1 MKIRALS
8 AIAMVVLTFGQLS
21 GQIQIKSVND
31 FLKDLNG
38 NINPSLYWYTGTQL
52 DSTQSLAKGSWKEKE
67 TEWVCSI
74 IATPAKHTDALDV
87 KAIFKLSY
95 GTTSSAAVAVSFNFD
110 QWSDENYVMVPA
122 IVYNGNRFHTVG
134 NGYMPTYT
142 KDMFYNKDLPITM
155 SNNPRLS
162 YEKGKAS
169 KIELLTG
176 NAATPAFCFYSP
188 ASQLGFILL
197 TDQLT
202 QFGNNAIFLEENAN
216 HDHLSFVVS
225 APGVRKMAAGFG
237 DFFPSGDHAVN
248 WQSGDQITLNF
259 RLFVFQAKD
268 IPSLLSR
275 FMQERKSLTGPNN
288 PRNLMPM
295 SEDFRLAS
303 TICKNNWITVPAGSF
318 YTPENSNDFQLGWV
332 SGMTNTYPMLVLNDK
347 KERER
352 VFTELDF
359 VIDQLQ
365 GKSGYFYGGITSDGK
380 LRTDKPNP
388 EIKTINA
395 LIRKNNDALLWFYKH
410 FMLLKEQGYGVFIK
424 PKWEQAAKRLAHAYC
439 NTWDR
444 FGQLGQYID
453 PESGE
458 IVIFNSTASAA
469 APAGLALASVYCN
482 EPSFLNHAIEIVN
495 YYYSQHVVKL
505 GYTGGYSGD
514 TSQDPDAD
522 SAYGLLESIMAI
534 YYVTGDSKWLPM
546 AETLANLG
554 ATFTLS
560 YDEIFPQNSDIAR
573 LGGHMAGAVWASV
586 QNKHAAPGICTASGD
601 YIFKLYRATGNVL
614 YADLIRDIQH
624 AHTEAVDMPNHRTTN
639 YGFGTSMERIQPT
652 DGEGKGN
659 IGNFIHTR
667 NSWTETNGMLM
678 DIEIPGIYIQTDSN
692 ECYVFDHVEVKVL
705 KREAGKTT
713 LSITNKTPFDAS
725 ISIFAETAR
734 QAKKPLSYMAFVK
747 WPKAKVKAG
756 KTQIFNITNNGKTI
770 KPELLSNDE
779 RK

>member
-1 MKIRALS
+1 MKIKVLS
-8 AIAMVVLTFGQLS
+8 ALAMVVLAFGHLS
-21 GQIQIKSVND
+21 GQNQTQPVDD
-31 FLKDLNG
+31 FLK
-38 NINPSLYWYTGTQL
+38 NISGKMTPSVKWYSGTQCESTKSL
-52 DSTQSLAKGSWKEKE
+52 VTGSLKTSDS
-67 TEWVCSI
+67 EWACQMA
-74 IATPAKHTDALDV
+74 ATPSGEPDALDV
-87 KAIFKLSY
+87 TATFKLVN
-95 GTTSSAAVAVSFNFD
+95 GNATSAAVAVSFDFD
-110 QWSDENYVMVPA
+110 QWSDENYLMVPA

-134 NGYMPTYT
+134 NGYMPIYT
-142 KDMFYNKDLPITM
+142 KDMFYNKNLPITM

-162 YEKGKAS
+162 YETGKAS

-188 ASQLGFILL
+188 SSQLGFILL
-197 TDQLT
+197 TNQST
-202 QFGNNAIFLEENAN
+202 RFGNNAMFIEENSN
-216 HDHLSFVVS
+216 HDHISFEVS

-237 DFFPSGDHAVN
+237 DFFPSGDHAAD
-248 WQSGDQITLNF
+248 WQSGDQLTLNF
-259 RLFVFQAKD
+259 RLFVFPAKD

-295 SEDFRLAS
+295 SEEFRLAS
-303 TICKNNWITVPAGSF
+303 SICRNNWITVPAGSF
-318 YTPENSNDFQLGWV
+318 YTPENSKDFQLGWV
-332 SGMTNTYPMLVLNDK
+332 SGMMNTFPMLALNDE

-352 VFTELDF
+352 VFTEFDF
-359 VIDQLQ
+359 VIDRLQ

-388 EIKTINA
+388 EIKTFNA
-395 LIRKNNDALLWFYKH
+395 LVRKNNDALLWFYKH
-410 FMLLKEQGYGVFIK
+410 FMLLKEQGYGGFIK
-424 PKWEQAAKRLAHAYC
+424 PKWELAAKRLALAYC
-439 NTWDR
+439 NTWDK

-453 PESGE
+453 PETGE

-495 YYYSQHVVKL
+495 YYYRQHVVKL

-534 YYVTGDSKWLPM
+534 YYITGDSKWLPM

-560 YDEIFPQNSDIAR
+560 YDAIFPQSSDIAK

-601 YIFKLYRATGNVL
+601 YIFKLYRATGNKL

-652 DGEGKGN
+652 DGEGKGS

-678 DIEIPGIYIQTDSN
+678 DLELPGIYLQTDKN
-692 ECYVFDHVEVKVL
+692 ELYVFDHVEAKVL
-705 KREAGKTT
+705 KHEAGKTT
-713 LSITNKTPFDAS
+713 LSITNNTAYDAS
-725 ISIFAETAR
+725 VSIFAETSKQAR
-734 QAKKPLSYMAFVK
+734 KPLNYVAFVE
-747 WPKAKVKAG
+747 WPKVSVKSG
-756 KTQIFNITNNGKTI
+756 ESKMVTVSSEGQII
-770 KPELLSNDE
+770 
-779 RK
+779 R

>member
-1 MKIRALS
+1 MNIKVLS
-8 AIAMVVLTFGQLS
+8 AMVMVVLAFGQLS
-21 GQIQIKSVND
+21 GQNQIQPVDD
-31 FLKDLNG
+31 FLKQISG
-38 NINPSLYWYTGTQL
+38 KIIPSVKWYSGTQCEYTKSL
-52 DSTQSLAKGSWKEKE
+52 VAGSLKTGDS
-67 TEWVCSI
+67 EWACQMA
-74 IATPAKHTDALDV
+74 ATSSGEPDALDV
-87 KAIFKLSY
+87 TATFKLVN
-95 GTTSSAAVAVSFNFD
+95 GNATAAAVAVSFDFD
-110 QWSDENYVMVPA
+110 QWSDENYLMVPA

-169 KIELLTG
+169 EIELLTG

-188 ASQLGFILL
+188 SFQLGFILL
-197 TDQLT
+197 TKQST
-202 QFGNNAIFLEENAN
+202 RFGNNAMFIEENSN
-216 HDHLSFVVS
+216 HDHICLVVS

-237 DFFPSGDHAVN
+237 DFFPSGDHAAD
-248 WQSGDQITLNF
+248 WQSGDQLTLNF
-259 RLFVFQAKD
+259 RLFVFPAKD

-295 SEDFRLAS
+295 SEEFRLAS
-303 TICKNNWITVPAGSF
+303 TICRNNWITVPAGSF
-318 YTPENSNDFQLGWV
+318 YTPENSKDFQLGWV
-332 SGMTNTYPMLVLNDK
+332 SGMMNTFPMLALNDE

-352 VFTELDF
+352 VFTEFDF
-359 VIDQLQ
+359 VIDRLQ

-395 LIRKNNDALLWFYKH
+395 LVRKNNDALLWFYKH
-410 FMLLKEQGYGVFIK
+410 FLLLKEQGYGGFIK
-424 PKWEQAAKRLAHAYC
+424 PKWELAAKRLALAYC
-439 NTWDR
+439 NTWDK
-444 FGQLGQYID
+444 FGELGQYID
-453 PESGE
+453 PETGE

-495 YYYSQHVVKL
+495 YYYRQHVVKL

-522 SAYGLLESIMAI
+522 SAYGLMESIMAI

-546 AETLANLG
+546 AGTLANLG

-560 YDEIFPQNSDIAR
+560 YDEIFPQNSNIAK

-601 YIFKLYRATGNVL
+601 YIFKLYRATGNKL

-652 DGEGKGN
+652 DGEGKGS

-678 DIEIPGIYIQTDSN
+678 DLELPGIYLQTDKN
-692 ECYVFDHVEVKVL
+692 ELYVFDHVEAKVL
-705 KREAGKTT
+705 KHSGGKTE
-713 LSITNKTPFDAS
+713 LLVTNKTPFDANV
-725 ISIFAETAR
+725 SIFAETSD
-734 QAKKPLSYMAFVK
+734 QAKKPMSYVDFVK
-747 WPKAKVKAG
+747 WPKVDVKSGESKIVKIARNG
-756 KTQIFNITNNGKTI
+756 QISF
-770 KPELLSNDE
+770 
-779 RK
+779 